1 MTMRRRRVALPL
13 AWLASPFAK
22 GLSSVLGAL
31 AAPAQ
36 ATDPAT
42 AGDRTARR
50 LRLASPVTSAAG
62 SLALADPAR
71 PSKVA
76 SGAADLVPC
85 ASGPMCLQRLAEG
98 KADLALVGDTAIVLA
113 AHAGQPLE
121 VLATVSTARLPGLL
135 ARGDRGY
142 LRPDKLPGARVGYI
156 HGTSGH
162 YFTDLFLTFHR
173 LTDQVRRIPLDPS
186 RAAQA
191 LAAGEVDAAG
201 LLDPWR
207 QQAQALLG
215 ERLVVLTASLGYTA
229 TVNLVARPGQPPQ
242 DLLPVMRGLQQA
254 VAALNTAG
262 ATEPADTRSGYRHG
276 LRLDQSLLNLLE
288 AQSRWAQREG
298 LVPDGAPPDFL
309 QLMRPQV
316 LAQIDPTRVTL
327 VAPGVR

>member
-1 MTMRRRRVALPL
+1 MTMRRHRVALPL
-13 AWLASPFAK
+13 AWLARPFAT
-22 GLSSVLGAL
+22 GLWSTFGAL
-31 AAPAQ
+31 A
-36 ATDPAT
+36 TT
-42 AGDRTARR
+42 AHANEPTMTADRPARR
-50 LRLASPVTSAAG
+50 LRLASPVTSATG
-62 SLALADPAR
+62 SLALVDPAR
-71 PSKVA
+71 PVGVA
-76 SGAADLVPC
+76 AGAADLVPC
-85 ASGPMCLQRLAEG
+85 ASGPLCLQRLAEG
-98 KADLALVGDTAIVLA
+98 QADLALVGDTAIVLA

-121 VLATVSTARLPGLL
+121 VLATVSTTRLPGLL

-142 LRPDKLPGARVGYI
+142 LRPDRLPGARVGYI

-173 LTDQVRRIPLDPS
+173 LSDQVRRVPLDPS

-215 ERLVVLTASLGYTA
+215 ERLVLLTASLGYTA
-229 TVNLVARPGQPPQ
+229 TVNLVARPGQPSH
-242 DLLPVMRGLQQA
+242 DLLPVLRGLQQA
-254 VAALNTAG
+254 VTALNTAG
-262 ATEPADTRSGYRHG
+262 AAEPPDARSGYRHG
-276 LRLDQSLLNLLE
+276 LRLEQSLLNQLE

-298 LVPDGAPPDFL
+298 LVPEGAPPDFL

-327 VAPGVR
+327 VSPGVR